1 MSAQDSPNA
10 VPPPTPVPK
19 TIPPQEAE
27 ALAGSGG
34 GDNTNVGAFHKFY
47 EAHGG
52 DIIQVLVFVACVY
65 LMSELSVSEAAQ
77 AQVISFVAFWVC
89 AVLAVWHILLKH
101 IPKLRKYFAFR
112 K

>member
-1 MSAQDSPNA
+1 MSAESSPPNA
-10 VPPPTPVPK
+10 VPQSGPVPK
-19 TIPPQEAE
+19 VPQETGT
-27 ALAGSGG
+27 AGSGG